1 MKSTTYK
8 KGKLHLHKQ
17 AIATLSMASL
27 DYIKG
32 GNAEPRA
39 WTTSI
44 GRCTGLFCCDLDDA
58 TAPADKTPVRQVAT
72 FA

>member
-1 MKSTTYK
+1 
-8 KGKLHLHKQ
+8 
-17 AIATLSMASL
+17 MASL

-39 WTTSI
+39 WSTSI
-44 GRCTGLFCCDLDDA
+44 GRCTGIFCCDLDDA
-58 TAPADKTPVRQVAT
+58 IAPVDKTPVHQVAP

>member
-17 AIATLSMASL
+17 AIATLSVSSL

-39 WTTSI
+39 WSTSI
-44 GRCTGLFCCDLDDA
+44 GRCTGVFCCDLDGT
-58 TAPADKTPVRQVAT
+58 TAPEENPPVLQAAT